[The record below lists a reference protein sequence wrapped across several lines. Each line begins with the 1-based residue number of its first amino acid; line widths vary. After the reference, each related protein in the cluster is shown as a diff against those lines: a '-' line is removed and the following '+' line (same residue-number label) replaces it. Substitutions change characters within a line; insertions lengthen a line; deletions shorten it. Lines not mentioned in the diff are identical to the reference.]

1 MKILIIED
9 EKRLSANIA
18 KGLTEQGFAVDQSF
32 DGEDGLYMAQSG
44 EYDLIILD
52 IMLPKMDG
60 ITICKTL
67 RTKNNKTPILI
78 LTVKAAAED
87 AASGLDSG
95 ADDYLS
101 KPFSF
106 IELKS
111 RIHALIRRSRNEGS
125 PKMVLADLE
134 LDPLKHTVA
143 RGGRSIPLTP
153 KEFAVLEYLL
163 FHKGELVSRTMI
175 MEHVWDYNFE
185 GMSNVVD
192 VFVAG
197 LRKKIDKV
205 AQLKLIHTVH
215 GLGYKISGS
224 P

>member
-9 EKRLSANIA
+9 EKRLSVNIA
-18 KGLTEQGFAVDQSF
+18 KGLTEQGFVVDQSF

-78 LTVKAAAED
+78 LTAKATAED

-111 RIHALIRRSRNEGS
+111 RIYALIRRSRNESLPRMG
-125 PKMVLADLE
+125 LADLE
-134 LDPLKHTVA
+134 LDPLKHAVA

-163 FHKGELVSRTMI
+163 LHKGELVSRTMI

-192 VFVAG
+192 VFVAA
-197 LRKKIDKV
+197 LRRKIDKD

-215 GLGYKISGS
+215 GLGYKISVS

>member
-9 EKRLSANIA
+9 ENRLSANIT

-52 IMLPKMDG
+52 IMLPKIDG

-78 LTVKAAAED
+78 LTAKATAED
-87 AASGLDSG
+87 AASGLDNG

-106 IELKS
+106 VELKS
-111 RIHALIRRSRNEGS
+111 RIHALIRRSHNEGS

-153 KEFAVLEYLL
+153 KEFSVLEYLL
-163 FHKGELVSRTMI
+163 LHKSEVVTRTMI
-175 MEHVWDYNFE
+175 TEHVWDYNFE

-192 VFVAG
+192 VFVVG
-197 LRKKIDKV
+197 LRKKIDKD